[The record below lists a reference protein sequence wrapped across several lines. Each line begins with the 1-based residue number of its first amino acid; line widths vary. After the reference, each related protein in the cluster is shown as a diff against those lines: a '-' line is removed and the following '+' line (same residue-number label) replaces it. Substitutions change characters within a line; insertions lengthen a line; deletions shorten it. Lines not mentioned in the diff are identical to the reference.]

1 MRLSIFLVLVLL
13 FHQGCRPARKVT
25 TVAVRTDTIVRTVV
39 VDVPVVDSAKI
50 MAETIARIA
59 GNRIAYKTFA
69 AKIKVGYKDSKD
81 KNLDFNAFIRM
92 QKDSVIWASIIA
104 ALGVEAFRVMVT
116 PDSVMIMDKL
126 EKTIRYTTISELQT
140 ITKLP
145 FDFGTLQE
153 LLVGNP
159 VYMEGEM
166 KSYREDGSLL
176 SMSMIGPFF
185 RHLLTFS
192 KPGLELVKSDLDDV
206 DSLRKRRATLSY
218 EDYQPAGKWVFANTR
233 RLTLAE
239 KERVDLLLE
248 FRQVEF
254 DQPQNYP
261 FSIPKNYKLK

>member
-1 MRLSIFLVLVLL
+1 MRLSIFVVLALL
-13 FHQGCRPARKVT
+13 FHQGCRPVRKVT
-25 TVAVRTDTIVRTVV
+25 AVAIQTDTIVRTAV
-39 VDVPVVDSAKI
+39 VDVPAVDSAKI
-50 MAETIARIA
+50 VAETVARIA
-59 GNRIAYKTFA
+59 GKRIVYRTFA
-69 AKIKVGYKDSKD
+69 AKIKVAYKDSKD

-92 QKDSVIWASIIA
+92 QKDTVIWASIIA

-126 EKTIRYTTISELQT
+126 EKTIRYTTISELQA

-153 LLVGNP
+153 LLIGNP
-159 VYMEGEM
+159 IYMDGEM
-166 KSYREDGSLL
+166 KSYRDDGSLL
-176 SMSMIGPFF
+176 SMSMTGSFF
-185 RHLLTFS
+185 KHLLTFS
-192 KPGLELVKSDLDDV
+192 KPRMELVQSDLDDI

-218 EDYQPAGKWVFANTR
+218 EDYQPAGKWTFANTR
-233 RLTLAE
+233 RLALSE